1 MKHAYREIGKIVL
14 AGIVMVSLTAF
25 VAKGWL
31 LRELGNKMDIPHREY
46 EKYQDFASTKA
57 VCGREA
63 PEIVRKGSW
72 RQKQGEAIPIAD
84 MFEGTDAEGNPV
96 EIELVGIWYEGK
108 NSRMEHYQREG
119 KRLAGME
126 SWIYLL
132 ELRAMDGERRT
143 AIGRFG
149 LLVEGNI

>member
-31 LRELGNKMDIPHREY
+31 LRELGNKMDTPHREY

-63 PEIVRKGSW
+63 PEIVRKG
-72 RQKQGEAIPIAD
+72 
-84 MFEGTDAEGNPV
+84 
-96 EIELVGIWYEGK
+96 
-108 NSRMEHYQREG
+108 

-126 SWIYLL
+126 SGIYLL